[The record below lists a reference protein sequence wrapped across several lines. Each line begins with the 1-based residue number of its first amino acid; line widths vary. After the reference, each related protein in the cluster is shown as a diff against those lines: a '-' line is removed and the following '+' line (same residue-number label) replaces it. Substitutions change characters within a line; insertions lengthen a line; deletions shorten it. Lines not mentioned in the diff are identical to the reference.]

1 MFIFIFEIQEL
12 LEKDDK
18 KEDIYI
24 KILNEFKEDSIISL
38 KYIINRVKLSNL
50 NENSNRIELIRSSS
64 SRRTYPNFFDY
75 FCVFL
80 SK

>member
-38 KYIINRVKLSNL
+38 KYINNI
-50 NENSNRIELIRSSS
+50 
-64 SRRTYPNFFDY
+64 Y
-75 FCVFL
+75 FYIII
-80 SK
+80 

>member
-1 MFIFIFEIQEL
+1 MFVNLFTNKFNIFECLFLNLNLEL

-50 NENSNRIELIRSSS
+50 NE
-64 SRRTYPNFFDY
+64 D
-75 FCVFL
+75 
-80 SK
+80 